1 MRIFRSHVFFFLCCF
16 FGVILVDGKRRICSI
31 YGWFPVQCI
40 FSLQCKLI
48 QSYES
53 NLVIYY
59 CEVLVRVFS
68 DNDKLLRRVKNLNVR
83 EKVSNRN
90 WLLNASAY

>member
-1 MRIFRSHVFFFLCCF
+1 MRIFRSHVFFLLLLRGDTCRWETKNLYN
-16 FGVILVDGKRRICSI
+16 I
-31 YGWFPVQCI
+31 PVQCI

-48 QSYES
+48 HSYES

-83 EKVSNRN
+83 E
-90 WLLNASAY
+90 